1 MRSTRARAENPA
13 GIALAAATCAVLLL
27 SCNERVAAP
36 LRRASSSAGPVAGG
50 TLRLASLADV
60 RTLDPAGPTDGVAD
74 EAIQLLFAGLV
85 ELDDDDH
92 VVPGVAEGWSVT
104 DDGRSYRFVLRPAVR
119 MHDGSLLDAD
129 DVVRSVERALDPTTP
144 NPNAAYFADLESVK
158 AEAPG
163 VVVFRIKAPDA
174 TFLARLA
181 MVAVRPTCKSAGRRY
196 ASDWLPC
203 GAGPFTLEPGG
214 WRRGVSLRLVKHPGY
229 FRPGLPHLDAVEW
242 SYNVPALAQRFR
254 FEDGDLDTVNS
265 MTQADLLRF
274 TADPRWAPYG
284 EPERDKAIFGEA
296 MNTRLPPFDDVEV
309 RRAVAAA
316 IDRDH
321 YAALQPGLLSPLS
334 QALPPGVLG
343 YDAAF
348 RGQRHDYAAALEH
361 MKRAGLAYDP
371 ATGKGGWP
379 EPVDYLLYDQGI
391 VVYTAQLLQQDLA
404 RIGIRLRLEQVSYSA
419 FLGMHT
425 DPTRPGMSFGAW
437 GLDYADPSGLFEP
450 LFASPPAGPSGS
462 LESNGASFYANAHL
476 DDVLA
481 RAREAPD
488 PERRAALYHEA
499 NAIVCDDA
507 PWAFTFLRHFYDV
520 RQPYVHGF
528 SARSLLGRDASRAW
542 LDPAGA
548 P

>member
-1 MRSTRARAENPA
+1 LAE
-13 GIALAAATCAVLLL
+13 
-27 SCNERVAAP
+27 S
-36 LRRASSSAGPVAGG
+36 
-50 TLRLASLADV
+50 
-60 RTLDPAGPTDGVAD
+60 
-74 EAIQLLFAGLV
+74 
-85 ELDDDDH
+85 
-92 VVPGVAEGWSVT
+92 WSVE
-104 DDGRSYRFVLRPAVR
+104 DDGRAYRFVLRPAVR
-119 MHDGSLLDAD
+119 MHDGSLLEAD
-129 DVVRSVERALDPTTP
+129 DVVRSVQRALDPSTP
-144 NPNAAYFADLESVK
+144 DPDAEYFADLEGVK
-158 AEAPG
+158 AEGPD

-174 TFLARLA
+174 TFLPRLA
-181 MVAVRPTCKSAGRRY
+181 MLTLRPTCKSAGRRF
-196 ASDWLPC
+196 ASDWVPC
-203 GAGPFTLEPGG
+203 GAGPFKLEPGG
-214 WRRGVSLRLVKHPGY
+214 WKRGVSLRLVKHAGY

-242 SYNVPALAQRFR
+242 SYNVPSLAQRFR

-296 MNTRLPPFDDVEV
+296 MNTRLPPFDNVEV

-321 YAALQPGLLSPLS
+321 YAALQPGQLSPLS

-343 YDAAF
+343 YDATL
-348 RGQRHDYAAALEH
+348 RGQRYDYAAALEH

-371 ATGKGGWP
+371 ATGRGGWP
-379 EPVDYLLYDQGI
+379 EPVEYLLYDQGI

-404 RIGIRLRLEQVSYSA
+404 KIGIRLRLEQVSYSA

-425 DPTRPGMSFGAW
+425 DASRPGMSFGAW

-450 LFASPPAGPSGS
+450 LFASPRQGPTGTV
-462 LESNGASFYANAHL
+462 ESNGASFYASPHL
-476 DDVLA
+476 DEVLA
-481 RAREAPD
+481 RARAAAAP
-488 PERRAALYHEA
+488 EQRAALYREA

-520 RQPYVHGF
+520 SQPYVHGF

-542 LDPAGA
+542 LDPARS